1 MIVGT
6 VNTSNEAL
14 IQLIVRGPDGF
25 EREIEAIIDT
35 GFSGSLSLPS
45 TTIAALGLSFRRIGR
60 AILAD
65 GKESLF
71 KIFEATVEWNGIPRR
86 IGVHAADTDPL
97 IGMNLLYGYE
107 LTIQVVENGSVTI
120 KKLS

>member
-6 VNTSNEAL
+6 VNNSNEAIIRL
-14 IQLIVRGPDGF
+14 LVRGPEGF

-45 TTIAALGLSFRRIGR
+45 SIIAALGLSFRRIGR

-65 GKESLF
+65 GKERLF
-71 KIFEATVEWNGIPRR
+71 NIYEAIVEWDGKPRR

-97 IGMNLLYGYE
+97 VGMNLFYGFE
-107 LTIQVVENGSVTI
+107 LTMQVI
-120 KKLS
+120 KTAA